1 MYRAI
6 VSFTDLQDSNYRYKV
21 GDIFPRKG
29 KRVSKKRI
37 VELSGYDNLRR
48 KPVIEEVTEEVTED
62 E

>member
-6 VSFTDLQDSNYRYKV
+6 EKFTDLQDNDYRYNV
-21 GDIFPRKG
+21 GDTFPRRG

-37 VELSGYDNLRR
+37 TELSGTDNLRGR
-48 KPVIEEVTEEVTED
+48 PVIEEVTED